1 MAPGVPKYEINLA
14 MWKTS
19 GATSLGPRL
28 LKWQILVLYRTVG
41 EGEGGYMEY
50 YSGYGFYEACGKFSR
65 LKNYAWLFFFRRD
78 MDIAH

>member
-41 EGEGGYMEY
+41 EGEGGGIW
-50 YSGYGFYEACGKFSR
+50 SII
-65 LKNYAWLFFFRRD
+65 RD
-78 MDIAH
+78 MASMKPAVSFPGSKTMPGCFF

>member
-1 MAPGVPKYEINLA
+1 

-41 EGEGGYMEY
+41 EGEGGYMKY
-50 YSGYGFYEACGKFSR
+50 YSEYGFYEACGKFSR
-65 LKNYAWLFFFRRD
+65 LKNYAWLFFLEGYGHRTLRNIKD
-78 MDIAH
+78 NRMGIRM

>member
-41 EGEGGYMEY
+41 EGEGGV
-50 YSGYGFYEACGKFSR
+50 YGVLFGI
-65 LKNYAWLFFFRRD
+65 WLL
-78 MDIAH
+78 